1 MAKKLFGTDGIRGE
15 TNQFPITAQNII
27 KIAQCFGVILKKR
40 YSHYHHHKILIG
52 KDTRASGYMIENA
65 LSSGFTS
72 MGIDVLFVGPL
83 PTPGIAYLTTGL
95 RASAGIMISA
105 SHNPYH
111 DNGIKFFDKNG
122 YKVSN
127 DIEKDI
133 EKLFFSQDINFLQ
146 DKLVPPKDIGKA
158 KRIDDAIGQY
168 SVFLKESFPKRLKLD
183 GLKIILDTAHGAGY
197 KVAPKVF
204 SELGADIHII
214 NQSPNGF
221 NINENCGALFPSK
234 LQKEVIEKK
243 AHLGIAFD
251 GDADRIIL
259 VDDKG
264 QIVDGDEILAI
275 CTIYLRDKGILK
287 NNAVCSTIMSNLGLK
302 DVLNSHGINLV
313 ISNVGD
319 RFVLEKMLDHKLV
332 LGGEPSGHI
341 IFLDQNTT
349 GDPFIAALKILEIMI
364 EKKKS
369 LSELAKIMT
378 HIPQKTK
385 SIPISKKPPL
395 ENLTKTNIAL
405 KNFEKQLKDKGRI
418 LLRYSGTEKKAR
430 LTVECPDEIKLDDI
444 IDEVE
449 HVLKKEIN
457 EYQEA

>member
-1 MAKKLFGTDGIRGE
+1 MVKKLFGTDGIRGE
-15 TNQFPITAQNII
+15 TNQFPILAQSII
-27 KIAQCFGVILKKR
+27 RIAQCFGLILKKR
-40 YSHYHHHKILIG
+40 LPHNHLKILIG

-111 DNGIKFFDKNG
+111 DNGIKFFDENG
-122 YKVSN
+122 YKLS
-127 DIEKDI
+127 DEIENEI
-133 EKLFFSQDINFLQ
+133 EALFFNQDEGFIKN
-146 DKLVPPKDIGKA
+146 KLVTPKEIGKA
-158 KRIDDAIGQY
+158 RRIDDAIGQY
-168 SVFLKESFPKRLKLD
+168 SVFLKESFPKNLKLD
-183 GLKIILDTAHGAGY
+183 GFKIVLDTAHGAGY

-204 SELGADIHII
+204 SELGAEIHVI
-214 NQSPNGF
+214 NQNPNGF
-221 NINENCGALFPSK
+221 NINENCGALFPSS
-234 LQKEVIEKK
+234 LQKEVLAKK
-243 AHLGIAFD
+243 AHLGIALD
-251 GDADRIIL
+251 GDADRILL
-259 VDDKG
+259 VDNQG
-264 QIVDGDEILAI
+264 NIVDGDEILAI
-275 CTIYLRDKGILK
+275 CAIYLQGKGLLK
-287 NNAVCSTIMSNLGLK
+287 NDGVCSTIMSNLGLK
-302 DVLNSHGINLV
+302 DVLNAHGIKLV

-319 RFVLEKMLDHKLV
+319 RFVLEKMLHHELV

-341 IFLDQNTT
+341 IFLNQNTT

-364 EKKKS
+364 DKKKS
-369 LSELAKIMT
+369 LSELAKVMT

-385 SIPISKKPPL
+385 SISISKKPPL
-395 ENLTKTNIAL
+395 ENLTETHKVV

-430 LTVECPDEIKLDDI
+430 LTVECQDKIKLDDI

-449 HVLKKEIN
+449 LVLKKEIN
-457 EYQEA
+457 DYPEV